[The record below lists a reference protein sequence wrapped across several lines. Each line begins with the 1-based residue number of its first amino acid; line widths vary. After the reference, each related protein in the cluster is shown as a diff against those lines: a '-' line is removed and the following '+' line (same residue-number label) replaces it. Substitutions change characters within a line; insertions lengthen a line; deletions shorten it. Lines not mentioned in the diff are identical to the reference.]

1 MSQNNILHE
10 EIKIDFT
17 DTKGTKSAVKALQD
31 MAKAAGVSDDAFA
44 NVNQSAKNAKSTFTK
59 LNQAYNKM
67 SEDMKKSA
75 FGQQVKAQL
84 DVARKGFVNF
94 QAEAFQAKEELKK
107 LEDEAKRMSGI
118 EVDVDVNVNQ
128 KGGKLSGFSDML
140 DKAGFGGASK
150 AVGGLGEMLGGTL
163 TKGALLGGAAIAGT
177 AVAIKETVDVTKKAI
192 EKSAEFGKSISEL
205 GALVGVSG
213 KELDIMREQVMN
225 VAKDTNVACAEV
237 ARNFALVGSALPDLL
252 NDADGMELVSRA
264 AITLSKAGLMPLDE
278 ATNALTNTMA
288 QFDISADQA
297 STIIDIL
304 ANASNAGNAEI
315 NDINQT
321 LLTAGVS
328 AKQAG
333 LSLGETASMIEVLA
347 SKGMKGAEAG
357 TALRNVLTNMST
369 KGIDEINPK
378 VVGVQTALTNLSKH
392 ANDASW
398 MMKVFGMNGQTA
410 ATILAQNIPTYKN
423 LVEAMDEVGSAE
435 TMAAANTDNLASK
448 WEETKTKWENFL
460 SSMSVDG
467 NSPLMEGV
475 QAIQDI
481 IDAVETVFAEL
492 GDSDG
497 LGALGDSLGE
507 TFTALGELIEN
518 IITIVGELVD
528 AVIDCVDSFGLLE
541 GVSAIWNGI
550 MKAIELVSQ
559 LLGDVMHLFKR
570 AANSFKEMMSGMWGK
585 VSEWPFVKAISDGIK
600 RIIEGFK
607 EVKKWWNKIHSLI
620 WSDQKEEKPKKKNN
634 KTTKTTTGTTTG
646 DSTNTNSENSK
657 TKKEN
662 PRQTYNNAIQKAEL
676 MKELG
681 LYSDYGLENEKQA
694 VEAKVK
700 AIDDYINKLE
710 DTTDSINKNKTQI
723 NQLRRARQIYKNQ
736 LEYIGMSLDDNKIVT
751 EANEAYSEAIYKL
764 NEERENGWITQDEY
778 NSQYIKAIQELIKK
792 YKDVG
797 IITQELTNKINEKE
811 NEIDKITVQSKED
824 KEAIE
829 KQASMFDF
837 RLTYADAPKM
847 NDMFKKLYKG
857 ATEILNKIADNRY
870 KTGEEL
876 QADIDAGLA
885 NGSLKTNW
893 KYITKGDL
901 EDMVREIQVL
911 NHDGNLVPEP
921 FGNGDY
927 SNYSMWSKSGNKVGQ
942 EYGQDS
948 MPKSVGRFEGG
959 LMSGSLEKNQKQLQA
974 LLDKYQELENIA
986 LNIFNNGNQNNYAD
1000 EIYADLENLEKQI
1013 SAFHD
1018 VLQEQLTFQIQFQGF
1033 QDAMQYATD
1042 FSSSLSTIAQFGDA
1056 WEQAGENA
1064 NGFVATMERFA
1075 LVMSTVQSIIT
1086 AVNTAI
1092 NVFNAIQ
1099 DVLQA
1104 KNASTEAVEAATAG
1118 ATVTAKNA
1126 IKDATLSSAAAKIFE
1141 AHSAIPFAGVP
1152 TATSM
1157 VQAMLATMAE
1167 VKAASKAADAFANGG
1182 IVDYGSFYGDSTLA
1196 RVNKG
1201 EMILNQAQQGNL
1213 FNSLNNQ
1220 VQAGTGEVTFKIKGD
1235 ALYGVLKN
1243 HNKIK
1248 AKTGHSINF
1257 D

>member
-59 LNQAYNKM
+59 LNQAYNRM

-75 FGQQVKAQL
+75 FGKQVKAQL
-84 DVARKGFVNF
+84 EIARKGFVNF

-107 LEDEAKRMSGI
+107 LEDEAKRMSGM

-128 KGGKLSGFSDML
+128 KGGKLSGLSDML

-150 AVGGLGEMLGGTL
+150 AVEGLGDMFGGTL
-163 TKGALLGGAAIAGT
+163 TKGALIGGAAIAGA

-192 EKSAEFGKSISEL
+192 EKSAEFGKSIAEL

-237 ARNFALVGSALPDLL
+237 ARNFALVGSALPELL

-297 STIIDIL
+297 STIIDTL

-333 LSLGETASMIEVLA
+333 LSLGEAASMIEVLA

-378 VVGVQTALTNLSKH
+378 VVGVQTALENLSKH
-392 ANDASW
+392 ADDASW

-410 ATILAQNIPTYKN
+410 ATILAQNIPSYKN

-492 GDSDG
+492 GDSEG
-497 LGALGDSLGE
+497 LGALGESLGT

-528 AVIDCVDSFGLLE
+528 AVIDCADSFGLLE
-541 GVSAIWNGI
+541 GVSAIWNDI
-550 MKAIELVSQ
+550 MKVIGLVSQ

-607 EVKKWWNKIHSLI
+607 EVKKWWDKIHSLI
-620 WSDQKEEKPKKKNN
+620 WSDQKEEKPKAKTTTTKTT
-634 KTTKTTTGTTTG
+634 TTKTTTGDTTTTTG
-646 DSTNTNSENSK
+646 DSK

-662 PRQTYNNAIQKAEL
+662 PRQTYNNAIQKADL

-710 DTTDSINKNKTQI
+710 ETTDSINKNKTQI
-723 NQLRRARQIYKNQ
+723 NQLRRARQVYKNQ
-736 LEYIGMSLDDNKIVT
+736 LEYIGMSLDDNKIVS
-751 EANEAYSEAIYKL
+751 EANEAYSNAIYKL
-764 NEERENGWITQDEY
+764 NEERENGWITQDKY
-778 NSQYIKAIQELIKK
+778 NSQYIKALQELIKK

-797 IITQELTNKINEKE
+797 VITNELTNKINEKQ
-811 NEIDKITVQSKED
+811 NEIDQITIQSKEN
-824 KEAIE
+824 KEGVE
-829 KQASMFDF
+829 KKASMYDY
-837 RLTYADAPKM
+837 RLIYNDAPKM
-847 NDMFKKLYKG
+847 NDTFKKLYKG
-857 ATEILNKIADNRY
+857 AIEIIDKINNNNY

-876 QADIDAGLA
+876 QKDIDEGLK
-885 NGSLKTNW
+885 NGTLKSNW
-893 KYITKGDL
+893 KYITKGNL
-901 EDMVREIQVL
+901 EDMVKEIIDF
-911 NHDGNLVPEP
+911 NHDGNLVPET

-927 SNYSMWSKSGNKVGQ
+927 SNYSMWSKSAYAVGQ
-942 EYGQDS
+942 EYGQES
-948 MPKSVGRFEGG
+948 MPKSIGRFEGG
-959 LMSGSLEKNQKQLQA
+959 LMTGSLEKNQKQLQA
-974 LLDKYQELENIA
+974 LMDKYQELENIA
-986 LNIFNNGNQNNYAD
+986 LNIFNNGGQNNYAD
-1000 EIYADLENLEKQI
+1000 EIYSDLENLEKQI
-1013 SAFHD
+1013 SVFHD
-1018 VLQEQLTFQIQFQGF
+1018 IIQDQLTFQIQFQGF

-1064 NGFVATMERFA
+1064 NGFVSTMERFA

-1104 KNASTEAVEAATAG
+1104 KNASTEAIEAATAG

-1126 IKDATLSSAAAKIFE
+1126 VKEATLASAAAKIFE

-1182 IVDYGSFYGDSTLA
+1182 IVDYGSFYGDTTLA

-1213 FNSLNNQ
+1213 FNSLNNS

>member
-59 LNQAYNKM
+59 LNQAYNRM

-75 FGQQVKAQL
+75 FGKQVKAQL
-84 DVARKGFVNF
+84 EIARKGFVNF

-107 LEDEAKRMSGI
+107 LEDEAKRMSGM

-128 KGGKLSGFSDML
+128 KGGKLSGLSDML

-150 AVGGLGEMLGGTL
+150 AVEGLGDMLGGTL
-163 TKGALLGGAAIAGT
+163 TKGALIGGAAIAGA

-213 KELDIMREQVMN
+213 KELDIMRGQVMD
-225 VAKDTNVACAEV
+225 VARDTNVACAEV
-237 ARNFALVGSALPDLL
+237 ARNFALVGSALPELL

-297 STIIDIL
+297 STIIDTL

-333 LSLGETASMIEVLA
+333 LSLGEAASMIEVLA

-378 VVGVQTALTNLSKH
+378 VVGVQTALENLSKH
-392 ANDASW
+392 ADDASW

-410 ATILAQNIPTYKN
+410 ATILAQNIPSYKN

-492 GDSDG
+492 GDSEG
-497 LGALGDSLGE
+497 LGALGESLGA

-528 AVIDCVDSFGLLE
+528 AVIDCADSFGLLE
-541 GVSAIWNGI
+541 GVSAIWNDI
-550 MKAIELVSQ
+550 MKVIGLVSQ
-559 LLGDVMHLFKR
+559 LIGDVMHLFKR

-607 EVKKWWNKIHSLI
+607 EVKKWWDKIHSLI
-620 WSDQKEEKPKKKNN
+620 WSDQKEEKPKAKTTTTKTT
-634 KTTKTTTGTTTG
+634 TTKTTTGDTTTTTG
-646 DSTNTNSENSK
+646 GSK

-662 PRQTYNNAIQKAEL
+662 PSQTYNNAIQKADL

-710 DTTDSINKNKTQI
+710 ETTDSIKKNKTQI
-723 NQLRRARQIYKNQ
+723 NQLRRARQVYKNQ
-736 LEYIGMSLDDNKIVT
+736 LEYIGMSLDDNKIVS
-751 EANEAYSEAIYKL
+751 EANEAYSNAIYKL

-778 NSQYIKAIQELIKK
+778 NSQYIKALQELIKK
-792 YKDVG
+792 YKDAGV
-797 IITQELTNKINEKE
+797 ITKELTDKINEKQ
-811 NEIDKITVQSKED
+811 NEIDQITVQSKEN
-824 KEAIE
+824 KEGAE
-829 KQASMFDF
+829 KKASMYNF
-837 RLTYADAPKM
+837 RLRYNDAPKM
-847 NDMFKKLYKG
+847 NDTFKKLYKG
-857 ATEILNKIADNRY
+857 AAEIIDKINNNNY

-876 QADIDAGLA
+876 QKDIDEGLK
-885 NGSLKTNW
+885 NGTLKSNW
-893 KYITKGDL
+893 KYITKGNL
-901 EDMVREIQVL
+901 EDMVKEIIDF

-921 FGNGDY
+921 FGYGDY
-927 SNYSMWSKSGNKVGQ
+927 SNYSMWSKSAYAVGQ
-942 EYGQDS
+942 EYGQES
-948 MPKSVGRFEGG
+948 MPKSIGRFEGG
-959 LMSGSLEKNQKQLQA
+959 LMTGSLEKNQKQLQA
-974 LLDKYQELENIA
+974 LMDKYQELENIA
-986 LNIFNNGNQNNYAD
+986 LNIFNNGGQNNYAD
-1000 EIYADLENLEKQI
+1000 EIYSDLENLEKQI

-1018 VLQEQLTFQIQFQGF
+1018 TVQDQLTFQIQFQGF

-1064 NGFVATMERFA
+1064 NGFVSTMERFA

-1104 KNASTEAVEAATAG
+1104 KNASTEAIEAATAG

-1126 IKDATLSSAAAKIFE
+1126 VKEATLASAAAKIFE

-1182 IVDYGSFYGDSTLA
+1182 IVDYGSFYGDTTLA

-1213 FNSLNNQ
+1213 FNSLNNS

>member
-59 LNQAYNKM
+59 LNQAYNRM

-75 FGQQVKAQL
+75 FGKQVKAQL
-84 DVARKGFVNF
+84 EIARKGFVNF

-107 LEDEAKRMSGI
+107 LEDEAKRMSGM

-128 KGGKLSGFSDML
+128 KGGKLSGLSDML

-150 AVGGLGEMLGGTL
+150 AVEGLGDMLGGTL
-163 TKGALLGGAAIAGT
+163 TKGALIGGAAIAGA

-213 KELDIMREQVMN
+213 KELDIMRGQVMD
-225 VAKDTNVACAEV
+225 VARDTNVACAEV
-237 ARNFALVGSALPDLL
+237 ARNFALVGSALPELL

-297 STIIDIL
+297 STIIDTL

-333 LSLGETASMIEVLA
+333 LSLGEAASMIEVLA

-378 VVGVQTALTNLSKH
+378 VVGVQTALENLSKH
-392 ANDASW
+392 ADDASW

-410 ATILAQNIPTYKN
+410 ATILAQNIPSYKN

-492 GDSDG
+492 GDSEG
-497 LGALGDSLGE
+497 LGALGESLGA

-528 AVIDCVDSFGLLE
+528 AVIDCADSFGLLE
-541 GVSAIWNGI
+541 GVSAIWNDI
-550 MKAIELVSQ
+550 MKVIGLVSQ

-607 EVKKWWNKIHSLI
+607 EVKKWWDKIHSLI
-620 WSDQKEEKPKKKNN
+620 WSDQKEEKPKAKTTTTKTT
-634 KTTKTTTGTTTG
+634 TTKTTTGDTTTTTG
-646 DSTNTNSENSK
+646 GSK

-662 PRQTYNNAIQKAEL
+662 PSQTYNNAIQKADL

-710 DTTDSINKNKTQI
+710 ETTDSINKNKTQI
-723 NQLRRARQIYKNQ
+723 NQLRRARQVYKNQ
-736 LEYIGMSLDDNKIVT
+736 LEYIGMSLDDNKIVS
-751 EANEAYSEAIYKL
+751 EANEAYSNAIYKL

-778 NSQYIKAIQELIKK
+778 NSQYIKALQELIKK

-797 IITQELTNKINEKE
+797 IITKELTDKINEKQ
-811 NEIDKITVQSKED
+811 NEIDQITVQSKEN
-824 KEAIE
+824 KEGAE
-829 KQASMFDF
+829 KKASMYDF
-837 RLTYADAPKM
+837 RLRYNDAPKM
-847 NDMFKKLYKG
+847 NDTFKKHYKG
-857 ATEILNKIADNRY
+857 AAEIIDKINNNNY

-876 QADIDAGLA
+876 QKDIDEGLK
-885 NGSLKTNW
+885 NGTLKSNW
-893 KYITKGDL
+893 KYITKGNL
-901 EDMVREIQVL
+901 EDMVKEIIDF

-921 FGNGDY
+921 FGYGDY
-927 SNYSMWSKSGNKVGQ
+927 SNYSMWSKSAYAVGQ
-942 EYGQDS
+942 EYGQES
-948 MPKSVGRFEGG
+948 MPKSIGRFEGG
-959 LMSGSLEKNQKQLQA
+959 LMTGSLEKNQKQLQA
-974 LLDKYQELENIA
+974 LMDKYQELENIA
-986 LNIFNNGNQNNYAD
+986 LNIFNNGGQNNYAD
-1000 EIYADLENLEKQI
+1000 EIYSDLENLEKQI

-1018 VLQEQLTFQIQFQGF
+1018 TVQDQLTFQIQFQGF

-1064 NGFVATMERFA
+1064 NGFVSTMERFA

-1104 KNASTEAVEAATAG
+1104 KNASTEAIEAATAG

-1126 IKDATLSSAAAKIFE
+1126 VKEATLASAAAKIFE

-1182 IVDYGSFYGDSTLA
+1182 IVDYGSFYGDTTLA

-1213 FNSLNNQ
+1213 FNSLNNS

>member
-59 LNQAYNKM
+59 LNQAYNRM

-75 FGQQVKAQL
+75 FGKQVKAQL
-84 DVARKGFVNF
+84 EIARKGFVNF

-107 LEDEAKRMSGI
+107 LEDEAKRMSGM

-128 KGGKLSGFSDML
+128 KGGKLSGLSDML

-150 AVGGLGEMLGGTL
+150 AVEGLGDMFGGTL
-163 TKGALLGGAAIAGT
+163 TKGALIGGAAIAGA

-192 EKSAEFGKSISEL
+192 EKSAEFGKSIAEL

-237 ARNFALVGSALPDLL
+237 ARNFALVGSALPELL

-297 STIIDIL
+297 STIIDTL

-333 LSLGETASMIEVLA
+333 LSLGEAASMIEVLA

-369 KGIDEINPK
+369 KGIDEINLK
-378 VVGVQTALTNLSKH
+378 VVGVQTALENLSKH
-392 ANDASW
+392 ADDASW

-410 ATILAQNIPTYKN
+410 ATILAQNIPSYKN
-423 LVEAMDEVGSAE
+423 LVEAMDDVGSAE

-448 WEETKTKWENFL
+448 WDETKTKWENFL

-492 GDSDG
+492 GDSEG
-497 LGALGDSLGE
+497 LGALGESLGT

-528 AVIDCVDSFGLLE
+528 AVIDCADSFGLVE
-541 GVSAIWNGI
+541 GVSAIWNDI
-550 MKAIELVSQ
+550 MKVIRLVSQ
-559 LLGDVMHLFKR
+559 LIGDVMHLFKR

-607 EVKKWWNKIHSLI
+607 EVKKWWDKIHSLI
-620 WSDQKEEKPKKKNN
+620 WSDQKEEKPKAKTTTTKTT
-634 KTTKTTTGTTTG
+634 TTKTTTGDTTTTTG
-646 DSTNTNSENSK
+646 GSK

-662 PRQTYNNAIQKAEL
+662 PSKTYNNAIQKADL

-710 DTTDSINKNKTQI
+710 DTTDSIKKNKTQI
-723 NQLRRARQIYKNQ
+723 NQLRRARQVYKNQ
-736 LEYIGMSLDDNKIVT
+736 LEYIGMSLDDNKIVS
-751 EANEAYSEAIYKL
+751 EANEAYTKAIYKL

-778 NSQYIKAIQELIKK
+778 NSQYIKALQELIKK

-797 IITQELTNKINEKE
+797 IITKELANKINEKQ
-811 NEIDKITVQSKED
+811 NEIDQITIQSKEN
-824 KEAIE
+824 KEGAE
-829 KQASMFDF
+829 AEAQMADF
-837 RLTYADAPKM
+837 YLKYFNKEKM
-847 NDMFKKLYKG
+847 NDKVHAMARNAYEIIIKLDNESYKSMNDLIG
-857 ATEILNKIADNRY
+857 DINKGVSDGTLLPKWNSVKQLPSLEEAEDYILKNLGR
-870 KTGEEL
+870 L
-876 QADIDAGLA
+876 MPQAIG
-885 NGSLKTNW
+885 K
-893 KYITKGDL
+893 
-901 EDMVREIQVL
+901 
-911 NHDGNLVPEP
+911 
-921 FGNGDY
+921 GDY
-927 SNYSMWSKSGNKVGQ
+927 SNYSIASKSAYAVSQ
-942 EYGQDS
+942 EYGQNS
-948 MPKSVGRFEGG
+948 MPKSIGRNEGG
-959 LMSGSLEKNQKQLQA
+959 LMAGSLEEDQKQLQA
-974 LLDKYQELENIA
+974 LMDKYQELENIA
-986 LNIFNNGNQNNYAD
+986 LNIINTDYGKKGYKS
-1000 EIYADLENLEKQI
+1000 EINAAMESLEKQI
-1013 SAFHD
+1013 SELHEKIQD
-1018 VLQEQLTFQIQFQGF
+1018 KLTFQIQFQGF

-1064 NGFVATMERFA
+1064 NGFVSTMERFA

-1086 AVNTAI
+1086 AVNKAI

-1104 KNASTEAVEAATAG
+1104 KNASTEAIEAATAG

-1126 IKDATLSSAAAKIFE
+1126 VKEATLASAAAKIFE

-1182 IVDYGSFYGDSTLA
+1182 IVDYGSFYGDTTLA
-1196 RVNKG
+1196 KVNKG

-1213 FNSLNNQ
+1213 FNRLNNS

>member
-59 LNQAYNKM
+59 LNQAYNRM

-75 FGQQVKAQL
+75 FGKQVKAQL
-84 DVARKGFVNF
+84 EIARKGFVNF

-107 LEDEAKRMSGI
+107 LEDEAKRMSGM

-128 KGGKLSGFSDML
+128 KGGKLSGLSDML

-150 AVGGLGEMLGGTL
+150 AVEGLGDMLGGTL
-163 TKGALLGGAAIAGT
+163 TKGALIGGAAIAGA

-213 KELDIMREQVMN
+213 KELDIMRGQVMD
-225 VAKDTNVACAEV
+225 VARDTNVACAEV
-237 ARNFALVGSALPDLL
+237 ARNFALVGSALPELL

-297 STIIDIL
+297 STIIDTL

-333 LSLGETASMIEVLA
+333 LSLGEAASMIEVLA

-378 VVGVQTALTNLSKH
+378 VVGVQTALENLSKH
-392 ANDASW
+392 ADDASW

-410 ATILAQNIPTYKN
+410 ATILAQNIPSYKN

-492 GDSDG
+492 GDSEG
-497 LGALGDSLGE
+497 LGALGESLGA

-528 AVIDCVDSFGLLE
+528 AVIDCADSFGLLE
-541 GVSAIWNGI
+541 GVSAIWNDI
-550 MKAIELVSQ
+550 MKVIGLVSQ
-559 LLGDVMHLFKR
+559 LIGDVMHLFKR

-607 EVKKWWNKIHSLI
+607 EVKKWWDKIHSLI
-620 WSDQKEEKPKKKNN
+620 WSDQKEEKPKAKTTTTKTT
-634 KTTKTTTGTTTG
+634 TTKTTTGDTTTTTG
-646 DSTNTNSENSK
+646 GSK

-662 PRQTYNNAIQKAEL
+662 PSQTYNNAIQKADL

-710 DTTDSINKNKTQI
+710 ETTDSINKNKTQI
-723 NQLRRARQIYKNQ
+723 NQLRRARQVYKNQ
-736 LEYIGMSLDDNKIVT
+736 LEYIGMSLDDNKIVS
-751 EANEAYSEAIYKL
+751 EANEAYSNAIYKL

-778 NSQYIKAIQELIKK
+778 NSQYIKALQELIKK

-797 IITQELTNKINEKE
+797 IITKELTDKINEKQ
-811 NEIDKITVQSKED
+811 NEIDQITVQSKEN
-824 KEAIE
+824 KEGAE
-829 KQASMFDF
+829 KKASMYDF
-837 RLTYADAPKM
+837 RLRYNDAPKM
-847 NDMFKKLYKG
+847 NDTFKKLYKG
-857 ATEILNKIADNRY
+857 AAEIIDKINNNNY

-876 QADIDAGLA
+876 QKDIDEGLK
-885 NGSLKTNW
+885 NGTLKSNW
-893 KYITKGDL
+893 KYITKGNL
-901 EDMVREIQVL
+901 EDMVKEIIDF

-921 FGNGDY
+921 FGYGDY
-927 SNYSMWSKSGNKVGQ
+927 SNYSMWSKSAYAVGQ
-942 EYGQDS
+942 EYGQES
-948 MPKSVGRFEGG
+948 MPKSIGRFEGG
-959 LMSGSLEKNQKQLQA
+959 LMTGSLEKNQKQLQA
-974 LLDKYQELENIA
+974 LMDKYQELENIA
-986 LNIFNNGNQNNYAD
+986 LNIFNNGGQNNYAD
-1000 EIYADLENLEKQI
+1000 EIYSDLENLEKQI

-1018 VLQEQLTFQIQFQGF
+1018 TVQDQLTFQIQFQGF

-1064 NGFVATMERFA
+1064 NGFVSTMERFA

-1104 KNASTEAVEAATAG
+1104 KNASTEAIEAATAG

-1126 IKDATLSSAAAKIFE
+1126 VKEATLASAAAKIFE

-1182 IVDYGSFYGDSTLA
+1182 IVDYGSFYGDTTLA

-1213 FNSLNNQ
+1213 FNSLNNS

>member
-59 LNQAYNKM
+59 LNQAYNRM

-75 FGQQVKAQL
+75 FGKQVKAQL
-84 DVARKGFVNF
+84 EIARKGFVNF

-107 LEDEAKRMSGI
+107 LEDEAKRMSGM

-128 KGGKLSGFSDML
+128 KGGKLSGLSDML

-150 AVGGLGEMLGGTL
+150 AVEGLGDMLGGTL
-163 TKGALLGGAAIAGT
+163 TKGALIGGAAIAGA

-213 KELDIMREQVMN
+213 KELDIMRGQVMD
-225 VAKDTNVACAEV
+225 VARDTNVACAEV
-237 ARNFALVGSALPDLL
+237 ARNFALVGSALPELL

-297 STIIDIL
+297 STIIDTL

-333 LSLGETASMIEVLA
+333 LSLGEAASMIEVLA

-378 VVGVQTALTNLSKH
+378 VVGVQTALENLSKH
-392 ANDASW
+392 ADDASW

-410 ATILAQNIPTYKN
+410 ATILAQNIPSYKN

-492 GDSDG
+492 GDSEG
-497 LGALGDSLGE
+497 LGALGESLGA

-528 AVIDCVDSFGLLE
+528 AVIDCADSFGLLE
-541 GVSAIWNGI
+541 GVSAIWNDI
-550 MKAIELVSQ
+550 MKVIGLVSQ

-607 EVKKWWNKIHSLI
+607 EVKKWWDKIHSLI
-620 WSDQKEEKPKKKNN
+620 WSDQKEEKPKAKTTTTKTT
-634 KTTKTTTGTTTG
+634 TTKTTTGDTTTTTG
-646 DSTNTNSENSK
+646 GSK

-662 PRQTYNNAIQKAEL
+662 PSQTYNNAIQKADL

-710 DTTDSINKNKTQI
+710 ETTDSINKNKTQI
-723 NQLRRARQIYKNQ
+723 NQLRRARQVYKNQ
-736 LEYIGMSLDDNKIVT
+736 LEYIGMSLDDNKIVS
-751 EANEAYSEAIYKL
+751 EANEAYSNAIYKL

-778 NSQYIKAIQELIKK
+778 NSQYIKALQELIKK

-797 IITQELTNKINEKE
+797 IITKELTDKINEKQ
-811 NEIDKITVQSKED
+811 NEIDQITVQSKEN
-824 KEAIE
+824 KEGAE
-829 KQASMFDF
+829 KKASMYDF
-837 RLTYADAPKM
+837 RLRYNDAPKM
-847 NDMFKKLYKG
+847 NDTFKKLYKG
-857 ATEILNKIADNRY
+857 AAEIIDKINNNNY

-876 QADIDAGLA
+876 QKDIDEGLK
-885 NGSLKTNW
+885 NGTLKSNW
-893 KYITKGDL
+893 KYITKGNL
-901 EDMVREIQVL
+901 EDMVKEIIDF

-921 FGNGDY
+921 FGYGDY
-927 SNYSMWSKSGNKVGQ
+927 SNYSMWSKSAYAVGQ
-942 EYGQDS
+942 EYGQES
-948 MPKSVGRFEGG
+948 MPKSIGRFEGG
-959 LMSGSLEKNQKQLQA
+959 LMTGSLEKNQKQLQA
-974 LLDKYQELENIA
+974 LMDKYQELENIA
-986 LNIFNNGNQNNYAD
+986 LNIFNNGGQNNYAD
-1000 EIYADLENLEKQI
+1000 EIYSDLENLEKQI

-1018 VLQEQLTFQIQFQGF
+1018 TVQDQLTFQIQFQGF

-1064 NGFVATMERFA
+1064 NGFVSTMERFA

-1104 KNASTEAVEAATAG
+1104 KNASTEAIEAATAG

-1126 IKDATLSSAAAKIFE
+1126 VKEATLASAAAKIFE

-1182 IVDYGSFYGDSTLA
+1182 IVDYGSFYGDTTLA

-1213 FNSLNNQ
+1213 FNSLNNS